1 MSKKIKALIFGGVAV
16 VVLAAIAIVLTL
28 TAPKSEESALP
39 SSNAI
44 PLIDELY
51 SDAESLYVKNAT
63 GEYTIEN
70 VGEDLFRVK
79 DIADFKSLDYLYQ
92 QTLSNLCTF
101 SALEVIEEDCAD
113 LARYGLADP
122 AISFTMKFTNGNVY
136 S

>member
-28 TAPKSEESALP
+28 TAPKSEESSLP

-70 VGEDLFRVK
+70 VGEDLFR
-79 DIADFKSLDYLYQ
+79 IAELNQLTQ
-92 QTLSNLCTF
+92 
-101 SALEVIEEDCAD
+101 
-113 LARYGLADP
+113 
-122 AISFTMKFTNGNVY
+122 
-136 S
+136 